1 MAGKTVIQYVL
12 GRLKDLGVTDTFGC
26 PGDFVYPVCDAI
38 CDDPDIQEI
47 WCANELN
54 ASYAA
59 EGYARTKGVGVV
71 VSTYGPGELSTFCG
85 LGGAHAENVKVVSLT
100 GMPGLVEWQGD
111 RTHHMI
117 SDQPPDYDL
126 FVEMVSPLTAG
137 GDGAAVITPENCVY
151 ETERLIAAMM
161 YHSKPINM
169 AFPRDVPNQPVV
181 MPQGELNVP
190 LANHQSDP
198 DALDA
203 VVREILY
210 RVAKAKQACILPGY
224 LLQRHDCVAE
234 ASAMIEASGL
244 PFVSSLQDK
253 AVLPESHP
261 QFAGVYLG
269 QWTGLADPAVT
280 EFVEA
285 CDCIIGLGPEKHE
298 FNNAFHTM
306 KYDFKATMNITPHHT
321 RVGMATY
328 DKVEMKDVL
337 SALAQQ
343 IPNRKDVTGPSYASS
358 PVKLGASSGKANDA
372 ITYTPMYE
380 RFQAFLKPNDILVAD
395 TSVTAICGNMSFQLP
410 DGVELESSPSW
421 GSIGW
426 GTPEILGNCV
436 AAPDRRC
443 IILAGEG
450 GHQMTANE
458 MGTFYRYGAKPVF
471 LTVNNG
477 GYFAERVTNRY
488 PDESY
493 NDLAKWNFADIP
505 AAMGCKDWYTEK
517 VSTLGEL
524 DAALAKAEKVDTGV
538 YLEIIVDPWLCPQ
551 GGEFLFTIT
560 GAFVGDPT
568 RTWDGWL
575 KEMAAKKK

>member
-38 CDDPDIQEI
+38 CDDPDIQGV

-85 LGGAHAENVKVVSLT
+85 LGGAHGENVKVVSLT
-100 GMPGLVEWQGD
+100 GMPGLSEWQGN

-117 SDQPPDYDL
+117 ADQPPNYDL
-126 FVEMVSPLTAG
+126 FVKMVSPLTAG

-151 ETERLIAAMM
+151 ETERLIAAMI
-161 YHSKPINM
+161 YHSRPINL

-181 MPQGELNVP
+181 MPQGELNIP
-190 LANHQSDP
+190 LANPQSDP
-198 DALDA
+198 DALEA

-210 RVAKAKQACILPGY
+210 RVTNAKQACILPGY
-224 LLQRHDCVAE
+224 LLRRYDCVAE
-234 ASAMIEASGL
+234 ARAMIEASGL

-253 AVLPESHP
+253 GVLPESHP

-269 QWTGLADPAVT
+269 RWAGLADPAVT

-285 CDCIIGLGPEKHE
+285 CDCIIGLGPENHE

-306 KYDFKATMNITPHHT
+306 KYDFKETMNITPHHT

-328 DKVEMKDVL
+328 DKVAMKDVL

-343 IPNRKDVTGPSYASS
+343 IPNRKDVTGPSYGGS
-358 PVKLGASSGKANDA
+358 PTKLGAPSGEANDA
-372 ITYTPMYE
+372 IAYTPMFE
-380 RFQAFLKPNDILVAD
+380 RFQTFLKPNDILVAD
-395 TSVTAICGNMSFQLP
+395 TSVTAICGNMRFQLP
-410 DGVELESSPSW
+410 DGVELEAGASW

-443 IILAGEG
+443 IIVAGEG

-458 MGTFYRYGAKPVF
+458 MGTFYRYGAKPIF

-477 GYFAERVTNRY
+477 GYFAERVTNRH
-488 PDESY
+488 PDEAY
-493 NDLAKWNFADIP
+493 NDLAKWNFTDIP
-505 AAMGCKDWYTEK
+505 AAMGCEDWYTAK

-524 DAALAKAEKVDTGV
+524 DAALAEAGKVDTGV
-538 YLEIIVDPWLCPQ
+538 YIEIIVDPWLCPQ
-551 GGEFLFTIT
+551 GAEFLFTLT
-560 GAFVGDPT
+560 GALVGEPT
-568 RTWDGWL
+568 RTWNGWL